1 LIYISCFPS
10 NFKLIDQKKIHFFL
24 DKGIFPLYSQPR
36 GEKWF
41 NVEGILVSVFRG
53 QYHHTIDEKGR
64 IIFPSRFRELFAD
77 KYDNRMVITNWDG
90 YLMVFPFDEWRVIEE
105 KVSHQS
111 ILRKEVRSFQR
122 FFMSGAVDCNLDGQG
137 RVLIPPALREYA
149 NLEKEIILAG
159 MIKVIEIWSKDRFE
173 SEMKKTGGDIAQFS
187 DYMADL
193 GI

>member
-1 LIYISCFPS
+1 M
-10 NFKLIDQKKIHFFL
+10 
-24 DKGIFPLYSQPR
+24 
-36 GEKWF
+36 
-41 NVEGILVSVFRG
+41 SVFRG
-53 QYHHTIDEKGR
+53 QYHHNIDEKGR
-64 IIFPSRFRELFAD
+64 IIFPSRFREIFTE

-90 YLMVFPFDEWRVIEE
+90 YLMVFPYDEWRVIEE

-137 RVLIPPALREYA
+137 RVLIPPTLREYA
-149 NLEKEIILAG
+149 HLEKDIILAG

-173 SEMKKTGGDIAQFS
+173 EEMKKTGEEIDKSTNFI
-187 DYMADL
+187 ADL